1 MKILWYFKSV
11 LWHLQPSLFN
21 WRLQSHFYG
30 SKMVGSDQILV
41 FPHLNNSF
49 NLKMAIRW
57 LENRILLIIFMKI
70 SLVGNFQPSLRDLV
84 VFSSVKHCKLLF
96 WQLKDSSSCQESL
109 RKLKIKKMVVFFLT
123 SKFPHFMIAQWQKS
137 DKKRENL
144 CTSQPSLKHQTI
156 F

>member
-1 MKILWYFKSV
+1 MKILWYFKSM

-21 WRLQSHFYG
+21 WRLQSHFCG

-41 FPHLNNSF
+41 FPRLNNSC

-57 LENRILLIIFMKI
+57 LENKILLIVLMKI

-84 VFSSVKHCKLLF
+84 VFSCVKHCKLLF
-96 WQLKDSSSCQESL
+96 WQLKDSSLCQESL

-123 SKFPHFMIAQWQKS
+123 SKFSHFMIAQW
-137 DKKRENL
+137 KKVSKNEKTYALLNHL
-144 CTSQPSLKHQTI
+144 
-156 F
+156 